1 MDLSVFDKFLVYD
14 VIAEREAR
22 LMVVQCGMDIWG
34 NNVSETLR
42 NATIVAVQWAQIN
55 SYL

>member
-42 NATIVAVQWAQIN
+42 NATIVAVQ
-55 SYL
+55 